1 MNKYEVDLFVIGAG
15 SGGVRAARVA
25 ALHGARVAIAEG
37 ANYGGTCVHRG
48 CVPKKLL
55 VYASRFPDQ
64 FKVGEG
70 FGWTLGAADFD
81 WQRLIAD
88 KNTELAR
95 LEGIYQRTLLGA
107 GVQTFSEDASLVD
120 AHTVELRVSGKR
132 VTAERILIATGGVPD
147 RPRFE
152 GSQLTITSD
161 EVFDLEE
168 QPKRVL
174 VVGGGYIASEFASL
188 FSGLGSEVTQL
199 VRGPSLLKG
208 FDDDIVSVLETQ
220 VTRRGVRICRDDTI
234 EQIRRKNGALHITA
248 ASGQAFDA
256 DVVLMSTGRHPNT
269 RNLRLDAVGVDIDS
283 RGAVVVDGL
292 GQTSVASIFA
302 VGDVTNRL
310 NLTPVAIREGQ
321 AFADRHYGNLE
332 VAGIDY
338 ARVPTAVFTTPEV
351 GVVGLS
357 EKLARKQFPSVR
369 VLKTQFRPMATAFAG
384 RDDQFL
390 IKVVI
395 DEGTDRVVGV
405 HLLGDGAAEM
415 IQMVGIALTAN
426 AIWKD
431 FRQTVALHPTIAEEL
446 VTLKG

>member
-199 VRGPSLLKG
+199 VRGPPKVLAMNLPALRTEVG
-208 FDDDIVSVLETQ
+208 FNHQ
-220 VTRRGVRICRDDTI
+220 GPRHVRHR
-234 EQIRRKNGALHITA
+234 
-248 ASGQAFDA
+248 
-256 DVVLMSTGRHPNT
+256 RHP
-269 RNLRLDAVGVDIDS
+269 RCLS
-283 RGAVVVDGL
+283 RQPA
-292 GQTSVASIFA
+292 
-302 VGDVTNRL
+302 
-310 NLTPVAIREGQ
+310 PV
-321 AFADRHYGNLE
+321 
-332 VAGIDY
+332 
-338 ARVPTAVFTTPEV
+338 
-351 GVVGLS
+351 
-357 EKLARKQFPSVR
+357 
-369 VLKTQFRPMATAFAG
+369 
-384 RDDQFL
+384 
-390 IKVVI
+390 
-395 DEGTDRVVGV
+395 
-405 HLLGDGAAEM
+405 
-415 IQMVGIALTAN
+415 
-426 AIWKD
+426 
-431 FRQTVALHPTIAEEL
+431 
-446 VTLKG
+446 

>member
-283 RGAVVVDGL
+283 RGAVLWTG
-292 GQTSVASIFA
+292 SVK
-302 VGDVTNRL
+302 
-310 NLTPVAIREGQ
+310 PVSPQSSR
-321 AFADRHYGNLE
+321 
-332 VAGIDY
+332 
-338 ARVPTAVFTTPEV
+338 
-351 GVVGLS
+351 
-357 EKLARKQFPSVR
+357 
-369 VLKTQFRPMATAFAG
+369 
-384 RDDQFL
+384 
-390 IKVVI
+390 
-395 DEGTDRVVGV
+395 
-405 HLLGDGAAEM
+405 
-415 IQMVGIALTAN
+415 
-426 AIWKD
+426 
-431 FRQTVALHPTIAEEL
+431 
-446 VTLKG
+446 